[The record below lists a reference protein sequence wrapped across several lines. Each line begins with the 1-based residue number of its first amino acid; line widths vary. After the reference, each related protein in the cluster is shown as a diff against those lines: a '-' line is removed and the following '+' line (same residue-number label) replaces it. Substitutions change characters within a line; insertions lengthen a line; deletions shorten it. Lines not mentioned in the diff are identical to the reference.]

1 MADKTLVIVESPA
14 KAKTINKYLGSKF
27 IVKASVGHIK
37 DLETYRLGVDV
48 KKDFTP
54 KYVTIKGKADV
65 IKDLKTAAGNSKN
78 VLIATDPDREGEA
91 IAWHIAE
98 EVKSKNKDIKR
109 VLFNEI
115 TKNGIKKGLEKP
127 LEINES
133 LFMSQQARRVMDRL
147 IGYKVSPFLS
157 KAMIEKTD
165 QTLSAGRV
173 QSVALRLICER
184 DEEIRSFVPI
194 EYWNVYGDF
203 QTESGNPL
211 RARLVAFDGKAIK
224 NPDGSAK
231 ASSEA
236 EQSKLDK
243 KIAGLHYIKDK
254 KQLTEIVEGI
264 KKENFLFDSISVKKI
279 KRNPNPPFT
288 TSSLQ
293 QEASRRLGYSNKK
306 TMMLAQRLY
315 EGVSLGDEGM
325 VGLITYMRTDS
336 FRISPETQMAAKEYI
351 EKNYGKNYAP
361 AEPPQYKSKSRGVQD
376 AHEAIRP
383 ASLEYSTDFVR
394 KNIDK
399 DLANLYE
406 LIFNRFLASQ
416 MSPAQIDQ
424 TTVGIQGGDYSFRAT
439 GNVVTFKGFLAVYDD
454 LADDTNGNG
463 EDKESTNLPPDIKEK
478 GKAGL
483 KEIDSVKSQTKPKPR
498 FTEASLVKE
507 LDELGIGRP
516 STYAAIIS
524 TLTDRN
530 YVELQK
536 KSFIP
541 TDLGH
546 DVNKVLIVNFPDLFN
561 VEFTAEM
568 ENELDEIADG
578 GKTYT
583 NVLNEFYHPFTHSL
597 EKAEKSDS
605 IPEIPCEKCGSPMTI
620 KVGKKGR
627 FLGCTKYP
635 ECDFTKPL
643 PAQMRKTQEKKELVI
658 AEGISCPVCNSN
670 MYIREGRFGKFYGCV
685 NYPGCKGI
693 LPFTAGVKCPK
704 CNEGTLLERFSKK
717 GRNKKFWG
725 CSNYPKCDYLTN
737 YEPIP
742 KACPECSHYYIEYH
756 FRKVEEEYEKYIKC
770 PSCKKNFELNQID
783 IKK

>member
-65 IKDLKTAAGNSKN
+65 IKDLKTAAGSSKN

-115 TKNGIKKGLEKP
+115 TKNGIKKGLESP

-184 DEEIRSFVPI
+184 DDEIRSFLPT
-194 EYWNVYGDF
+194 EYWNVFGDF
-203 QTESGNPL
+203 ETEKKNAL
-211 RARLVAFDGKAIK
+211 RAKLVAFGGKAIR

-231 ASSEA
+231 APTESEQA
-236 EQSKLDK
+236 KLDK
-243 KIAGLHYIKDK
+243 KISELHYIKDK
-254 KQLTEIVEGI
+254 KQLKDLIDGI
-264 KKENFLFDSISVKKI
+264 KKEQYKIDSIATKKI

-293 QEASRRLGYSNKK
+293 QEASRRLGFSNKK

-315 EGVSLGDEGM
+315 EGVGLGDEGM

-336 FRISPETQMAAKEYI
+336 FRVSPEAQQAAKEFI

-361 AEPPQYKSKSRGVQD
+361 AEAPQYKSKSKGVQD

-383 ASLEYSTDFVR
+383 TSLEYSPEFVR
-394 KNIDK
+394 KNIEK
-399 DLANLYE
+399 DMASLYE

-424 TTVGIQGGDYSFRAT
+424 TTVNIQGGDYTFRAT
-439 GNVVTFKGFLAVYDD
+439 GNVITFKGFLAVYDD
-454 LADDTNGNG
+454 ISDDSNGD
-463 EDKESTNLPPDIKEK
+463 DKDSTNLPPDIKEK
-478 GKAGL
+478 APVEL
-483 KEIDSVKSQTKPKPR
+483 KDTDEVKSQTKPKPR

-541 TDLGH
+541 TELGH
-546 DVNKVLIVNFPDLFN
+546 DVNKVLVVNFPDLFN

-568 ENELDEIADG
+568 ENELDDIADG
-578 GKTYT
+578 EKSYT
-583 NVLNEFYHPFTHSL
+583 IVLNEFYNPFTASL
-597 EKAEKSDS
+597 ERAEKSDS

-627 FLGCTKYP
+627 FLGCSDYP
-635 ECDFTKPL
+635 TCDFTKPL
-643 PAQMRKTQEKKELVI
+643 PTQMNKAAEKKELVI
-658 AEGISCPVCNSN
+658 AEGISCPLCNSN
-670 MYIREGRFGKFYGCV
+670 MYIREGRYGKFYGCV
-685 NYPGCKGI
+685 NYPKCKGI
-693 LPFTAGVKCPK
+693 LPFTVGIKCPK

-737 YEPIP
+737 YEPISKP
-742 KACPECSHYYIEYH
+742 CPECNNYYIEYH
-756 FRKVEEEYEKYIKC
+756 FRKVDENYEKYIKC
-770 PSCKKNFELNQID
+770 PSCKKNYEIEQIEG
-783 IKK
+783 KK

>member
-1 MADKTLVIVESPA
+1 LADKTLVIVESPA
-14 KAKTINKYLGSKF
+14 KAKTINKYLGSKY

-48 KKDFTP
+48 KNDFKP

-98 EVKSKNKDIKR
+98 EVKTKNKDIKR

-127 LEINES
+127 LEINDA

-184 DEEIRSFVPI
+184 DDEIRAFVPM
-194 EYWNVYGDF
+194 EYWNIFGSF
-203 QTESGNPL
+203 ETENKNTL
-211 RARLVAFDGKAIK
+211 RAKLVAFGGKNIK
-224 NPDGSAK
+224 NPEGSAK
-231 ASSEA
+231 ASDEK
-236 EQSKLDK
+236 EQAILDK
-243 KIAGLHYIKDK
+243 KIKELHYINDK
-254 KQLTEIVEGI
+254 KQLKALIAAIEKEKYKIDGI
-264 KKENFLFDSISVKKI
+264 ATKKI

-293 QEASRRLGYSNKK
+293 QEASRRLGFSNKK

-336 FRISPETQMAAKEYI
+336 IRISPEAQQAAKEFI
-351 EKNYGKNYAP
+351 EKNYGKSFVP
-361 AEPPQYKSKSRGVQD
+361 SEPTQFKSKSKGVQD

-383 ASLEYSTDFVR
+383 TTLEYSPEFVR

-399 DLANLYE
+399 DLSSLYE
-406 LIFNRFLASQ
+406 LVFNRFLASQ
-416 MSPAQIDQ
+416 MSPASIDQ
-424 TTVGIQGGDYSFRAT
+424 TTVNIQGGEFTFRAT
-439 GNVVTFKGFLAVYDD
+439 GNVVTFRGFLAVYDD
-454 LADDTNGNG
+454 LSDDSNGD
-463 EDKESTNLPPDIKEK
+463 DKESTNLPPDLKDK
-478 GKAGL
+478 TAVDL
-483 KEIDSVKSQTKPKPR
+483 KETEEAKSQTKPKPR
-498 FTEASLVKE
+498 FTEASVVKE

-524 TLTDRN
+524 TLTERN

-541 TDLGH
+541 TELGH
-546 DVNKVLIVNFPDLFN
+546 DVNKVLVHNFPDLFN

-568 ENELDEIADG
+568 ENELDFIADG
-578 GKTYT
+578 DKTYSF
-583 NVLNEFYHPFTHSL
+583 VLGEFYHPFTSSL
-597 EKAEKSDS
+597 ERAEKSDS

-627 FLGCTKYP
+627 FLGCSNYP
-635 ECDFTKPL
+635 TCDFTKPL
-643 PAQMRKTQEKKELVI
+643 PTQTNKTFEKKELVI
-658 AEGISCPVCNSN
+658 AEGVSCPVCNSE
-670 MYIREGRFGKFYGCV
+670 MYLREGRFGKFYGCV
-685 NYPGCKGI
+685 NYPKCKGI
-693 LPFTAGVKCPK
+693 LPFTVGVKCPK

-725 CSNYPKCDYLTN
+725 CSAYPKCDHLTN
-737 YEPIP
+737 YEPIH
-742 KACPECSHYYIEYH
+742 KACPECNYYFLEYH
-756 FRKVEEEYEKYIKC
+756 FRKVDENYEKYIKC
-770 PSCKKNFELNQID
+770 PSCKKSYELNE
-783 IKK
+783 IKI